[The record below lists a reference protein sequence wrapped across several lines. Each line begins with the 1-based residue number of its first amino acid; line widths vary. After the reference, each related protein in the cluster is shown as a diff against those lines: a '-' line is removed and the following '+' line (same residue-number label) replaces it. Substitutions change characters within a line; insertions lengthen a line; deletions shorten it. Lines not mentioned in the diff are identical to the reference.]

1 MSTSIRHFK
10 LVTGEEVIC
19 EVLEETGDTIVVN
32 NAMSLMQNTLKN
44 GDKFF
49 TFKTFMVYQ
58 DTPMNVIIIFTD
70 KILSLATPTKEMT
83 DQYSMAIEEMAK
95 YIEETYT
102 DSSNEEM
109 SLDEFL
115 DDMDKE
121 TRLIDSDVTGMVS
134 N

>member
-1 MSTSIRHFK
+1 MSTSIRHLK

-19 EVLEETGDTIVVN
+19 DVLEETGDTIVVN

-49 TFKTFMVYQ
+49 TFKTYMVYQ
-58 DTPMNVIIIFTD
+58 DTPMNVIVIFTD
-70 KILSLATPTKEMT
+70 KIMSLATPAKEML
-83 DQYSMAIEEMAK
+83 DQYSMAIKEMAK
-95 YIEETYT
+95 YIEETYK
-102 DSSNEEM
+102 DSSDEEM

-121 TRLIDSDVTGMVS
+121 TRLLDSDVTGMLS

>member
-1 MSTSIRHFK
+1 
-10 LVTGEEVIC
+10 
-19 EVLEETGDTIVVN
+19 
-32 NAMSLMQNTLKN
+32 MQNTLKN

-49 TFKTFMVYQ
+49 TFKTYMVYQ

-70 KILSLATPTKEMT
+70 KIMSLATPAKEML
-83 DQYSMAIEEMAK
+83 DQYSMAITEMAK
-95 YIEETYT
+95 YIEETYK
-102 DSSNEEM
+102 DSSDEEM

-121 TRLIDSDVTGMVS
+121 NRLIDSDVTGMVS

>member
-1 MSTSIRHFK
+1 MSTSIRHLK

-19 EVLEETGDTIVVN
+19 DVLEETGDTIVVN

-49 TFKTFMVYQ
+49 TFKTYMVYQ
-58 DTPMNVIIIFTD
+58 DTPMNVIVIFTD
-70 KILSLATPTKEMT
+70 KIMSLAIPVKEML
-83 DQYSMAIEEMAK
+83 DQYSMAIKEMAK
-95 YIEETYT
+95 YIEETYK

-121 TRLIDSDVTGMVS
+121 TRLLDSDVTGMLS

>member
-1 MSTSIRHFK
+1 MSTSIRHLK

-49 TFKTFMVYQ
+49 TFKTYMVYQ
-58 DTPMNVIIIFTD
+58 DTPMNVIVIFTD
-70 KILSLATPTKEMT
+70 KIMSLAIPVKEML
-83 DQYSMAIEEMAK
+83 DQYSMAIKEMAK
-95 YIEETYT
+95 YIEETYK

-121 TRLIDSDVTGMVS
+121 TRLLDSDVTGMLS

>member
-49 TFKTFMVYQ
+49 TFKTYMVYQ
-58 DTPMNVIIIFTD
+58 DTPMNVIVIFTD
-70 KILSLATPTKEMT
+70 KIMSLATPAKEML
-83 DQYSMAIEEMAK
+83 DQYSMAIKEMAK
-95 YIEETYT
+95 YIEETYK
-102 DSSNEEM
+102 DSSDEET

-121 TRLIDSDVTGMVS
+121 TRLLDSDVTGMLS